1 MYDIIG
7 DIHGE
12 DRKLEGLL
20 RHLGYVPAGKGYKAP
35 QGRQAVFLGD
45 LVDRG
50 KGQRRVLEIVRA
62 MMDDGQALCIM
73 GNHEFNAIGYVTE
86 DPHRPGEC
94 LRPNR
99 GDSEKSR
106 KNRKQHGAFISQ
118 IGEGSPEHVAWVA
131 WFRQLPPYLDLGGIR
146 AAHACWDDGAV
157 KTLNDA
163 GWLPGKPLD
172 DALLVATHQKGSALE
187 QARKRL
193 TSGVELALPDGR
205 YIEDKEGH
213 RHYEV
218 RLANWRDW
226 ASALHEVA
234 LVPAGQEA
242 QIHGLALPEDFDR
255 TPITGAP
262 VFIGHHWFKGPP
274 RIESAKLACLDW
286 SAAAG
291 GPLVAYRW
299 DGEATLSNDK
309 LAWERG

>member
-12 DRKLEGLL
+12 DLKLEDLL
-20 RHLGYVPAGKGYKAP
+20 HHLGYVPAGSGYKAP
-35 QGRQAVFLGD
+35 SGRQAVFLGD

-50 KGQRRVLEIVRA
+50 NGQRRVLDIVRA
-62 MMDDGQALCIM
+62 MVDDGQALCIM
-73 GNHEFNAIGYVTE
+73 GNHEFNAIGYATE
-86 DPHRPGEC
+86 DPSNPGEF

-118 IGEGSPEHVAWVA
+118 IGEGSPEHAAWIA
-131 WFRQLPPYLDLGGIR
+131 WFRQLPPYMDLGGIR
-146 AAHACWDDGAV
+146 VAHACWDDAAV
-157 KTLNDA
+157 NTLANA
-163 GWLPGKPLD
+163 GWSPGKPLD
-172 DALLVATHQKGSALE
+172 DTLLLATHQKGSDLE
-187 QARKRL
+187 QARKLL
-193 TSGVELALPDGR
+193 TSGMELALPEGR
-205 YIEDKEGH
+205 YIQDKEGH

-234 LVPAGQEA
+234 LVPSGQEE
-242 QIHGLALPEDFDR
+242 QIHGLALPEGFNR
-255 TPITGAP
+255 TPITGTP
-262 VFIGHHWFKGPP
+262 IFIGHHWFKGQPK
-274 RIESAKLACLDW
+274 IESGKLACLDW

-299 DGEATLSNDK
+299 DGEEVLSDDK
-309 LAWERG
+309 LVWEGV

>member
-12 DRKLEGLL
+12 DLKLEGLL
-20 RHLGYVPAGKGYKAP
+20 RCLGYVPAGRGYKAP
-35 QGRQAVFLGD
+35 QGHQAIFLGD

-50 KGQRRVLEIVRA
+50 AGQRRVLEIVRA

-73 GNHEFNAIGYVTE
+73 GNHEFNAIGYVTA
-86 DPHRPGEC
+86 DPHNPGEF

-106 KNRKQHGAFISQ
+106 KNRKQHSAFINQ
-118 IGEGSPEHVAWVA
+118 IGEGSPEHAAWVA
-131 WFRQLPPYLDLGGIR
+131 WFRQLPPYMDLGGIR
-146 AAHACWDDGAV
+146 VAHACWDDGAV
-157 KTLNDA
+157 KALADA
-163 GWLPGKPLD
+163 GWLPGQPLD
-172 DALLVATHQKGSALE
+172 DAMLVATHEKGSDLE
-187 QARKRL
+187 RARKLL
-193 TSGVELALPDGR
+193 TSGAELALPDGR

-242 QIHGLALPEDFDR
+242 QIHGLALPEGFSR
-255 TPITGAP
+255 TPTTGAP
-262 VFIGHHWFKGPP
+262 IFIGHHWFKGQP
-274 RIESAKLACLDW
+274 RIESGKLACLDW

-299 DGEATLSNDK
+299 DGEDTLSNEK
-309 LAWERG
+309 LVWERA